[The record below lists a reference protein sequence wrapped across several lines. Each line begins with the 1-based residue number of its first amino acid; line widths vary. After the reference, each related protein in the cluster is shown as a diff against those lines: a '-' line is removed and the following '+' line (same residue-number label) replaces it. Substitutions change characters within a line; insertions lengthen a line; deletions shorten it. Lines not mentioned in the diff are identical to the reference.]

1 MRLHLDE
8 VQAAPACG
16 AALHIAAQAP
26 QLLGSLV
33 RLTHAPEQFWAL
45 PGQLEMH
52 LPEEQTSFCPHALLQ
67 PPQLAGSESVFTQL
81 SPHLAKPT
89 LHVEPHS
96 SAVQRATPL
105 AGASQACPQLPQLVA
120 LWLVSMHAA
129 SHFAKPAEHAKSQ
142 VEALHM
148 AVP

>member
-1 MRLHLDE
+1 MDE
-8 VQAAPACG
+8 VQAALACG

-45 PGQLEMH
+45 PEQVEVH
-52 LPEEQTSFCPHALLQ
+52 LPEAQTSFAPHALPQ

-89 LHVEPHS
+89 LHVEPHPS
-96 SAVQRATPL
+96 LAVQVATPL
-105 AGASQACPQLPQLVA
+105 AGASQACPQLPQFVA

-129 SHFAKPAEHAKSQ
+129 SHFAKPAEHAKSH